1 MEGKI
6 IEIAGFVSEAR
17 FHKSDRIKRNFRV
30 IAVCTSYVKKTR
42 ISFKTK
48 IFFSFIVINKSLC
61 LALI

>member
-30 IAVCTSYVKKTR
+30 IAVCTAYVKKLEFR
-42 ISFKTK
+42 LKLK